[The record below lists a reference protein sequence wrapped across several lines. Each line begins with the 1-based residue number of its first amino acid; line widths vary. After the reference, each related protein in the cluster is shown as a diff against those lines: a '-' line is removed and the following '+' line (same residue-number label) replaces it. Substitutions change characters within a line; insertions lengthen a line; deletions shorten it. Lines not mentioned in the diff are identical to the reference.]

1 MTGRLAASVLAT
13 VFACLSQAAPAQAI
27 KGWSDLNA
35 SLQGQPTAEVARM
48 DAALRATVSCVFKR
62 EPSRV
67 RAMLKTAPGSKQ
79 EASRLIS
86 FEPAL
91 YRCNESL
98 QKISFS
104 RSLLR
109 GVFAEIVYDDEF
121 PTGFATETPWPADKA
136 FAWSEPRLRQGG
148 DQQLELL
155 HSAARCIVAARP
167 VMIRDLLASEPLSET
182 EREAMRAISEPLG
195 PCLFKGIRFTA
206 SRQSLRGLLAE
217 AAREYGR
224 GGSPS

>member
-1 MTGRLAASVLAT
+1 MTGRLVASVLAT
-13 VFACLSQAAPAQAI
+13 VFVCLSQAAPAQAI
-27 KGWSDLNA
+27 NGGSDPDA
-35 SLQGQPTAEVARM
+35 ALQGEPTAEVARM
-48 DAALRATVSCVFKR
+48 DATLRATVSCVFKR

-79 EASRLIS
+79 EANRLSS

-98 QKISFS
+98 QKIDFS
-104 RSLLR
+104 QSLLR
-109 GVFAEIVYDDEF
+109 GVFAETAYHDEF
-121 PTGFATETPWPADKA
+121 PNGFETETPWPADKA

-155 HSAARCIVAARP
+155 HSAARCLVAARP
-167 VMIRDLLASEPLSET
+167 VTIRDLLASEPLSET
-182 EREAMRAISEPLG
+182 EREAMRTLEEPLG
-195 PCLFKGIRFTA
+195 PCLFKGIRVTA

-217 AAREYGR
+217 AALEYGK
-224 GGSPS
+224 GSSPS